1 MDDGSIQKRLR
12 EVIVKALNLDVDP
25 ADIKSENMIE
35 ELGISSVDA
44 LEILIWVENEFD
56 IMIDDNDLS
65 QELVSS
71 LTNLEGYIRERVSAA
86 A

>member
-71 LTNLEGYIRERVSAA
+71 LTNLEGYIRERISAA